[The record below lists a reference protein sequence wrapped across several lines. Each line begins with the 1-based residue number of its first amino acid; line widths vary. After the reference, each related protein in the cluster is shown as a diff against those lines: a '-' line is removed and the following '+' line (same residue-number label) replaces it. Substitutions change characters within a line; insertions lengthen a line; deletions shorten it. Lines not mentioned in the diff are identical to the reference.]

1 MSYEK
6 IAKELIVGLEEYID
20 DMERYMRELIEGLIE
35 YQKEYNLT
43 IEELYTK
50 VCWKEQSDKIFSY
63 IFG

>member
-6 IAKELIVGLEEYID
+6 IAKELIVGLEECID
-20 DMERYMRELIEGLIE
+20 DTEKYMRELIEGLIE

-43 IEELYTK
+43 IEELHTK
-50 VCWKEQSDKIFSY
+50 VCWEEDSDKIFSY